1 MGQRVNKI
9 GKKKKNKKNKKVILK
24 QGTSSNKVVKT
35 ATSKA
40 VTVEEKPKTDF
51 FGFSNQFFIQDLKQT
66 AFATSVVTIILL
78 IIFFMIK

>member
-9 GKKKKNKKNKKVILK
+9 GKKKKNKKNKKVINAETNPELK
-24 QGTSSNKVVKT
+24 IKTTIPKVSAVK
-35 ATSKA
+35 
-40 VTVEEKPKTDF
+40 EKPKTDF
-51 FGFSNQFFIQDLKQT
+51 FGFSSRFFIQDLKQT